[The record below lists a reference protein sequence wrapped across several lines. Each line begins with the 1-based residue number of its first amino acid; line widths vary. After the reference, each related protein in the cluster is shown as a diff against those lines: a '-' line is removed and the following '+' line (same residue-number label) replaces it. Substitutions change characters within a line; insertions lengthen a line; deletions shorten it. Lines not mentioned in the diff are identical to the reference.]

1 MITDNSQ
8 STTAIV
14 LTGTIVP
21 NTTAQLQHRDPSKRK
36 EEYLT
41 AINFYNKFAP
51 VYFLENSEYPL
62 LDDEDFQNLP
72 NTFIRKFP
80 VSNFSEKGRGFQ
92 EFEMLDEWI
101 TNEANPPS
109 QWLKITGRYIYN
121 NIQDILSE
129 CNSNLQAD
137 LIINQYKFSGFA
149 DPAIFYITSTYYQ
162 RQILGLYRE
171 CDDAT
176 GWFIEK
182 ALYRILHPINSN
194 ICQRFRTSLVCS
206 GLAGV
211 SGQKIQSDWRNN
223 VNQVISPINYLLD
236 RKYIWL
242 SV

>member
-1 MITDNSQ
+1 MITNNS
-8 STTAIV
+8 SVAIV

-21 NTTAQLQHRDPSKRK
+21 NTTAQLQHCDPNQRK

-62 LDDEDFQNLP
+62 LDDEDFLNIP
-72 NTFIRKFP
+72 NTYIRKFP
-80 VSNFSEKGRGFQ
+80 ISNSSEKGRGFQ
-92 EFEMLDEWI
+92 EFEMLDDWL
-101 TNEANPPS
+101 TNEINAPTK
-109 QWLKITGRYIYN
+109 WLKITGRYIYN

-129 CNSNLQAD
+129 CNNNLQSD

-149 DPAIFYITSTYYQ
+149 DPAIFYIASTYYQ
-162 RQILGLYRE
+162 SQILGLYRE
-171 CDDAT
+171 CDDAI

-182 ALYRILHPINSN
+182 ALYKKLRPIDAN
-194 ICQRFRTSLVCS
+194 ICQRFKTSLVCT

-211 SGQKIQSDWRNN
+211 SGQKIQSDWQNN

>member
-1 MITDNSQ
+1 MITNNS
-8 STTAIV
+8 SVAIV

-21 NTTAQLQHRDPSKRK
+21 NTTAQLKHRDPSQRK

-62 LDDEDFQNLP
+62 LDDEDFQHLP
-72 NTFIRKFP
+72 NTFLRKFP
-80 VSNFSEKGRGFQ
+80 ISNFPEKGRGFQ
-92 EFEMLDEWI
+92 EFEMLDDWL
-101 TNEANPPS
+101 TNEKNAPTK
-109 QWLKITGRYIYN
+109 WLKITGRYIYN

-149 DPAIFYITSTYYQ
+149 DPAIFYIDSAYYHS
-162 RQILGLYRE
+162 QIFGLYRE

-182 ALYRILHPINSN
+182 ALYRMLHPIDAN
-194 ICQRFRTSLVCS
+194 ICQRFRTNLVCS

-223 VNQVISPINYLLD
+223 INQVISPINYLLD